1 MCACLDGVAALR
13 TSSGAYCFKCLGWDH
28 AEVVVQEPSSCI
40 ECQALPLQC
49 DESETEL
56 VIKGVETATI
66 KCPTPPPFITQA
78 ETKASLPKDDDITS
92 VSVISTSH
100 GSAAPTS
107 VRWDFPQV
115 LTIAAGH
122 VGLPLAPLLISKP
135 VIFGRGF
142 TVCQTPCKRR
152 LFHLPS
158 LTFVTFRCGP
168 HCSPV
173 TSVFWMAAREK
184 LDTSTGASQR
194 DTVIF

>member
-49 DESETEL
+49 DKSETEL

-78 ETKASLPKDDDITS
+78 ETKASPPKDDDITS

-100 GSAAPTS
+100 GNAAPTS

-142 TVCQTPCKRR
+142 TVCQTPPQAAFVSPALLDICDFSMR
-152 LFHLPS
+152 PS
-158 LTFVTFRCGP
+158 LLSCYLSLLDGRP
-168 HCSPV
+168 
-173 TSVFWMAAREK
+173 RE
-184 LDTSTGASQR
+184 T
-194 DTVIF
+194 